1 MNKLIK
7 DKIKELKLVA
17 EDHWLKPKLQLSYT
31 NTNDGSIAGTKRF
44 QDYKNISDDIRL
56 IGTEEQIN
64 NFWKENDFEIK
75 DSWDSSVTEK
85 HLNMYIENLNNLVVI
100 GLI

>member
-31 NTNDGSIAGTKRF
+31 NTNDGSIA
-44 QDYKNISDDIRL
+44 
-56 IGTEEQIN
+56 
-64 NFWKENDFEIK
+64 
-75 DSWDSSVTEK
+75 
-85 HLNMYIENLNNLVVI
+85 
-100 GLI
+100 

>member
-7 DKIKELKLVA
+7 DKIKKLKLVA

-31 NTNDGSIAGTKRF
+31 NTNDGSIPGSTRF